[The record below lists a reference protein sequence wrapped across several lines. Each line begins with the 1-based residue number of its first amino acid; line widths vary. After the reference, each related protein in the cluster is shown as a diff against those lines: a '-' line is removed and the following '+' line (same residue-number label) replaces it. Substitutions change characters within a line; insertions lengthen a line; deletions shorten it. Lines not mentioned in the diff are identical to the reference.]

1 MDRERFLAC
10 CAARYGYAGQ
20 VGTLSEKQLHAAVK
34 AYLEPRQQCQE
45 QRVGR
50 VIADIRNEAGVTE
63 VQTRSFQKLRAKLPA
78 LLAAGPVTIA
88 YPVAV
93 QKWLYWAHP
102 ETGELSGGRKSPKQG
117 ADFDILYELYWLRD
131 FLSEEN
137 LSVLVLGVAAEE
149 YRLLDGW
156 GNEGKRGS
164 HRQLM
169 QPKDLLWQKRF
180 HVSELAT
187 LLPADLPAAFTAKEL
202 AKAYKRQ
209 PAFGSRAAAVLLA
222 AGVIAKTGQRG
233 RAYLYSVYENEN
245 KAAKEEIHQKSK
257 TAKRLLKPCRQ
268 ATKLKHI

>member
-1 MDRERFLAC
+1 MNRERFLAC
-10 CAARYGYAGQ
+10 CTARYGYAGQ

-34 AYLEPRQQCQE
+34 AYLEPRQQFQE

-88 YPVAV
+88 YPVAA

-102 ETGELSGGRKSPKQG
+102 ETGELSGGRKSPKRG

-137 LSVLVLGVAAEE
+137 LSLLILGIAAEE

-169 QPKDLLWQKRF
+169 QPKDLLWQKHF
-180 HVSELAT
+180 HVRELAT
-187 LLPADLPAAFTAKEL
+187 LLPADLPGAFTSKEL

-222 AGVIAKTGQRG
+222 AGAIAKTGQRG
-233 RAYLYSVYENEN
+233 RAYLYSVCGWDNLG
-245 KAAKEEIHQKSK
+245 KET
-257 TAKRLLKPCRQ
+257 TAEKPEDVLDEKIK
-268 ATKLKHI
+268 KLRK